1 MPLDRKIA
9 YVDLT
14 TGEIETKAIPLE
26 VRKKFLGG
34 RGLNA
39 YLLLN
44 HTKKGCDPFGPENA
58 VLMSGGILCATPASG
73 TGRCDVMT
81 KSPLTGLL
89 SSGNMGGF
97 FTPEL
102 AHAGF
107 HHVLVKGKA
116 KHPVYIH
123 FHNGEVEIRDARDIW
138 GMSVTDTQW
147 AIREDLGDQE
157 VKSAVIGQA
166 GENLVAYA
174 NVMTG
179 IRMPPGGVE
188 RAA

>member
-1 MPLDRKIA
+1 MPLYRKIA

-14 TGEIETKAIPLE
+14 TGEVEAKPIPLE

-34 RGLNA
+34 RGLHA

-44 HTKKGCDPFGPENA
+44 HTKKGCDPYGPDNV
-58 VLMSGGILCATPASG
+58 VLLGGGILCGTAASG

-107 HHVLVKGKA
+107 HTVLVRGKA
-116 KHPVYIH
+116 KHPVYI
-123 FHNGEVEIRDARDIW
+123 
-138 GMSVTDTQW
+138 
-147 AIREDLGDQE
+147 
-157 VKSAVIGQA
+157 
-166 GENLVAYA
+166 
-174 NVMTG
+174 
-179 IRMPPGGVE
+179 
-188 RAA
+188 

>member
-1 MPLDRKIA
+1 MPLKRKIA
-9 YVDLT
+9 LVDLT
-14 TGEIETKAIPLE
+14 TGDIEIKPIPLD
-26 VRKKFLGG
+26 VRKKYLGG

-44 HTKKGCDPFGPENA
+44 HTKKGVDPFSPDNV
-58 VLMSGGILCATPASG
+58 VLMSGGILCGTLASG

-107 HHVLVKGKA
+107 HHILVKGKA
-116 KHPVYIH
+116 KHPVYIYV
-123 FHNGEVEIRDARDIW
+123 HNGEVEIRDARDIW

-147 AIREDLGDQE
+147 AIREAHGDQDRDGAQDHDC
-157 VKSAVIGQA
+157 VG
-166 GENLVAYA
+166 NLVPNTHRSQCGQVDVAW
-174 NVMTG
+174 
-179 IRMPPGGVE
+179 
-188 RAA
+188 